1 MPVKTSSISL
11 DTRGNTEVVD
21 LTQQVA
27 GIIRQAGLA
36 NGIVTVFCPS
46 STSGLT
52 TLEYEPGCVK
62 DLRQLFEEL
71 IPSNRDWAHN
81 VTWDDGSGTVVPN
94 GHSHLRAAL
103 LGASLTVPFEH
114 GRLALGTWQQIVYV
128 DFDVRSRHRELVV
141 QVMGE

>member
-81 VTWDDGSGTVVPN
+81 ATWNDDN

>member
-81 VTWDDGSGTVVPN
+81 ATWNDDN

-128 DFDVRSRHRELVV
+128 DFDFRSRHRELVV